1 VDAASSPAAAGLP
14 SDLDGFRAAVLAW
27 YDVERRPLPFR
38 GTKDPYLVLVS
49 EAMAQQ
55 TQIARVAEAW
65 RRFVE
70 RFPTVA
76 ALAVAPRDEVLR
88 AWAGLGYNRRAVLLH
103 RAAQVIVAEHAGRVP
118 DDPAV
123 LETLPG
129 IGPYTA
135 RAVAAIAFG
144 RPVGPVDT
152 NVRRVLSRVAGLEPP
167 IAVAAMQALADAAVP
182 PARAA
187 DWTAALMDVGA
198 RHCRPR
204 PECDGCP
211 IRGWCA
217 VGRSDARSPATRRAR
232 PRRRATSFEA
242 TSRWL
247 RGRIVDLLRDEE
259 GDGWRR
265 LETPIGG
272 HDEAAVAAA
281 LAALERDG
289 LVDRDPLD
297 PALARLA
304 RG

>member
-1 VDAASSPAAAGLP
+1 
-14 SDLDGFRAAVLAW
+14 
-27 YDVERRPLPFR
+27 
-38 GTKDPYLVLVS
+38 
-49 EAMAQQ
+49 MAQQ

-65 RRFVE
+65 QRFVA

-76 ALAVAPRDEVLR
+76 ALAFAPRDEVLR

-103 RAAQVIVAEHAGRVP
+103 RAAQVIVAEHGGRVP
-118 DDPAV
+118 DDPTV

-144 RPVGPVDT
+144 RRVGPVDT
-152 NVRRVLSRVAGLEPP
+152 NVRRLLSRVAGLEPP
-167 IAVAAMQALADAAVP
+167 IALSAMQALADAAVP
-182 PARAA
+182 PSRAA

-217 VGRSDARSPATRRAR
+217 VGRSGAQSSAPRGAR
-232 PRRRATSFEA
+232 PRQRATSFEA

-247 RGRIVDLLRDEE
+247 RGRIVERLRDADR
-259 GDGWRR
+259 DGWRR
-265 LETPIGG
+265 LEAPIGR
-272 HDEAAVAAA
+272 HDEAAVVAA

-289 LVDRDPLD
+289 LVDLD
-297 PALARLA
+297 PHDPAVARLA